1 MYCDHFFSDRMI
13 GSQIYSIEMIEIV
26 IVIATTEKY
35 RDRIAILFLMIDSNT
50 DKNTI
55 SIKYADDTSMMVKN
69 KNIDVLI
76 AETNELI
83 H

>member
-1 MYCDHFFSDRMI
+1 MYRDHFFSDRMI

-50 DKNTI
+50 EYKEN
-55 SIKYADDTSMMVKN
+55 AV
-69 KNIDVLI
+69 
-76 AETNELI
+76 
-83 H
+83 